1 MIKAFFDS
9 NVFIDAFSSRD
20 RTSSSVTIISKVITG
35 EIKGF
40 IASKQIT
47 DIYYVLRKYG
57 LDEQKRKEILKVIS
71 NNFKIIPTLGSDII
85 YCLNHQNLKDFEDDL
100 LDEIC
105 KVNCIQYFIT
115 SNLKD
120 FENSKNI
127 VIDPQNFLTIFN
139 SSI

>member
-20 RTSSSVTIISKVITG
+20 KTSSSVAIISKVITG

-47 DIYYVLRKYG
+47 DIYYVLKKYG
-57 LDEQKRKEILKVIS
+57 LDEQKRKEILKVIT
-71 NNFKIIPTLGSDII
+71 NNFKVIPTLGSDII

-120 FENSKNI
+120 FENSKNM